1 MRKFKKMRANPK
13 HILCN
18 SFATTPPYSKSYE
31 KYEKGE
37 SAVRWDLDWVEKRS
51 QLTPDK
57 VAIIDGE
64 NNSRYTYKKLG
75 ERAHSFANYLLNK
88 GIKKGDRVALLCPN
102 DICYFDFLFAC
113 TKIGAIFVPMNWRL
127 SQIEIQAIQEDC
139 TPSLIGYHSRFE
151 HLLPTID
158 NAIQVDCEQYE
169 SIFYSSHTVEIDSTL
184 TENDPLTIIYTGGTT
199 GKSKGVV
206 LTHAN
211 IGWNAL
217 NTIVSWNLTE
227 SDVTLT
233 YLPLF
238 HTGGLNA
245 LTLPILLMGGTVL
258 IARDF
263 DPEHTIH
270 LIDKEKCTILLM
282 VPTMYHLIT
291 LTKSFKHAKFESMR
305 TFLSGGAPCPLT
317 IYEAFMNK
325 GIAFKEGYGLTEA
338 GPNNFYID
346 PKLSMKK
353 KGSIGMP
360 MMFNKVKVIKNDG
373 TEAKV
378 NEVGELLLYGNHVFD
393 HYWNNPVATRE
404 AIENGW
410 LHTGDLAKYDEDGYY
425 YIVGRKKEMIITGG
439 ENVYPLEVEHCLQN
453 HPSVSEVAVVGLP
466 HPKWGEVVSAFV
478 SLFPGHTISEHELKA
493 VCLKELGS
501 YKVPK
506 YFWIIEELPKTHVGK
521 IDKKHLQTKY
531 ECLIS

>member
-1 MRKFKKMRANPK
+1 M
-13 HILCN
+13 
-18 SFATTPPYSKSYE
+18 
-31 KYEKGE
+31 
-37 SAVRWDLDWVEKRS
+37 RWDLDWVEKRS

-64 NNSRYTYKKLG
+64 NNNQYTYKELAN
-75 ERAHSFANYLLNK
+75 RAHSFATYLKSK
-88 GIKKGDRVALLCPN
+88 GVTKGDRVALLCPN

-113 TKIGAIFVPMNWRL
+113 MKIGAIFVPINWRL
-127 SQIEIQAIQEDC
+127 SQVEIQAIHEDC
-139 TPSLIGYHSRFE
+139 TPSLIGYHSRFAN
-151 HLLPTID
+151 LLPPADKI
-158 NAIQVDCEQYE
+158 IQVDCEHYE
-169 SIFYSSHTVEIDSTL
+169 SIFNNNYTALMDSTL

-206 LTHAN
+206 LTHSN
-211 IGWNAL
+211 IGWNAI
-217 NTIVSWNLTE
+217 NTIVSWSLTE
-227 SDVTLT
+227 SDITLT

-263 DPEHTIH
+263 NPEYTID
-270 LIDKEKCTILLM
+270 LIEKEKCTILLM

-291 LTKSFKHAKFESMR
+291 LSKSFQHAKFESMR

-317 IYEAFMNK
+317 IYEAFMEK
-325 GIAFKEGYGLTEA
+325 GIDFKEGYGLTEA

-360 MMFNKVKVIKNDG
+360 MMFNKAKIMKHDG
-373 TEAKV
+373 TLAKV
-378 NEVGELLLYGNHVFD
+378 NEVGELLLFGNHVFD
-393 HYWNNPVATRE
+393 HYWNNPEATRK
-404 AIENGW
+404 AIKNGW
-410 LHTGDLAKYDEDGYY
+410 LHTGDLARYDEDGYY

-439 ENVYPLEVEHCLQN
+439 ENVYPLEVEQCIQN
-453 HPSVSEVAVVGLP
+453 HASVAEVAVVGLP
-466 HPKWGEVVSAFV
+466 HEKWGEVVTAFV
-478 SLFPGHTISEHELKA
+478 SLYPGHTATEQELKNI
-493 VCLKELGS
+493 CLQELGS

-521 IDKKHLQTKY
+521 IDKKQLQTQY
-531 ECLIS
+531 ECFIS